1 MSHHPRPHFI
11 ETTESSPHMT
21 ITLPYV
27 QGLSEPI
34 RRVLED
40 LNIKVRFRPNCTL
53 RQMLVKPKDAV
64 PIPCKDCPKTYI
76 GQSKRSLQCR
86 MKEHERAVKNGDF
99 NGSAI
104 AEHCWRSGHRADWSA
119 AAVIDSCPHWYPR
132 CILESWHIHRE
143 KDSLNRD
150 RGILPALYDTLLP
163 I

>member
-1 MSHHPRPHFI
+1 MK
-11 ETTESSPHMT
+11 

-34 RRVLED
+34 HRVLED
-40 LNIKVRFRPNCTL
+40 LNIRVRFRSNCTCTL
-53 RQMLVKPKDAV
+53 RQVLAKPKDAV
-64 PIPCKDCPKTYI
+64 PMLSHNGIVYKIPCKDCPKTYI

-150 RGILPALYDTLLP
+150 REILPALYDTLLP